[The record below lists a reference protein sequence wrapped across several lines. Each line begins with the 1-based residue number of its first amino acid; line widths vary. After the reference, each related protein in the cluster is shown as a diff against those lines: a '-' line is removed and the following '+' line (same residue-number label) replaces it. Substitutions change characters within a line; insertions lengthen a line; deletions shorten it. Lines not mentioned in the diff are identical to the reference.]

1 MPLPLYPIP
10 LVQVQADSSQLPN
23 PSCTP
28 VPVNSLTSTDLV
40 GSKAASLEVDL
51 ASVRQR
57 NAELVVKGLV
67 KGQEDAV
74 SGAGEGGDGETGL
87 AGSLGSLGEVRDRR
101 GRPGCLN
108 TCFLPPSCLLS
119 PYTASLPLASLLM
132 PIAYCRLTL

>member
-57 NAELVVKGLV
+57 NAELVVKG
-67 KGQEDAV
+67 QEDAV
-74 SGAGEGGDGETGL
+74 SRHGSQPPETQIL
-87 AGSLGSLGEVRDRR
+87 TETQKSPERR
-101 GRPGCLN
+101 VGRRA
-108 TCFLPPSCLLS
+108 LL
-119 PYTASLPLASLLM
+119 LW
-132 PIAYCRLTL
+132 